1 MVEGKYLSEAL
12 TYTEIVRGRLNMV
25 VAATGQGKTTMA
37 TETLPQKLNITN
49 KARVLYLID
58 TNMGRDMLARK
69 DILQTEFPPQENKII
84 VMTYAKFGALL
95 KTYKIW
101 SSMFDLIVADEFHNL
116 YKYAQI
122 DMARMVKAN
131 PDFSFETL
139 SMMLSRESASYKA
152 MEALKRWSQ
161 SSSLYVV
168 AMTATP
174 EAFIEKD
181 KELNELIQVIQ
192 SKEKL
197 IAYEILAR
205 FVYTNAEEVLVDKAL
220 EGEKRLIFTHTI
232 KQANEF
238 KQLVEDNTER
248 KALALWSN
256 SNLNAPPL
264 SIEQINARE
273 YIIENE
279 SFPDDLDDLIFTEA
293 FSTGWNLV
301 DDRVTTTIVHS
312 GNDTLIKQVCGRNR
326 QDVQKLYVYNKE
338 SAEKKKEREN
348 KKKKELSVNWEIP
361 VAYLNKEL
369 NTEERNKLIEEIGY
383 PKKWTSFKKWI
394 ENTDRYELK
403 KKRIKGADYFIINEG
418 EKIGGGIV

>member
-1 MVEGKYLSEAL
+1 MRDGKFLSQAL
-12 TYTEIVRGRLNMV
+12 EYCEIIRGRLNMV
-25 VAATGQGKTTMA
+25 VATTGQGKTTMA
-37 TETLPQKLNITN
+37 TQELPQKLGITN
-49 KARVLYLID
+49 KTRILYLID

-69 DILQTEFPPQENKII
+69 DIIQTTFPPEEDNKII

-116 YKYAQI
+116 YKYTKI
-122 DMARMVKAN
+122 DMAKMIKAN
-131 PDFSFETL
+131 PDFSSETL
-139 SMMLSRESASYKA
+139 SMMLSRESSNYKA
-152 MEALKRWSQ
+152 MEAIKRWSK
-161 SSSLYVV
+161 SNTLYVV

-174 EAFIEKD
+174 EVFLEKD
-181 KELNELIQVIQ
+181 KELDELIQVIQ

-205 FVYTNAEEVLVDKAL
+205 FTYTNAEEVLVENAQD
-220 EGEKRLIFTHTI
+220 GEKRLIFTHTI

-264 SIEQINARE
+264 SVEQINARE

-279 SFPDDLDDLIFTEA
+279 NFPDDLDDLIFTEA

-312 GNDTLIKQVCGRNR
+312 GNDILIKQVCGRNR
-326 QDVQKLYVYNKE
+326 QDIQKLYVYDSEGAKNK
-338 SAEKKKEREN
+338 SKKE
-348 KKKKELSVNWEIP
+348 KQKQKELTINWSIP
-361 VAYLNKEL
+361 EKYLNKEL
-369 NTEERNKLIEEIGY
+369 NTQERNELIKEINY
-383 PKKWTSFKKWI
+383 PKKWPSFKKWI
-394 ENTDRYELK
+394 ENSEKYELK
-403 KKRIKGADYFIINEG
+403 KRHTEKGDLYTING
-418 EKIGGGIV
+418 

>member
-1 MVEGKYLSEAL
+1 MKDGKFLSQAL
-12 TYTEIVRGRLNMV
+12 EYCEIIRGRLNMV

-37 TETLPQKLNITN
+37 TQELPQKLGITN
-49 KARVLYLID
+49 KTRILYLID

-69 DILQTEFPPQENKII
+69 DIIQTTFPPEEDNKII
-84 VMTYAKFGALL
+84 VMTYAKFGTLL

-116 YKYAQI
+116 YKYTKI
-122 DMARMVKAN
+122 DMAKMIKAN
-131 PDFSFETL
+131 PDFSSETL
-139 SMMLSRESASYKA
+139 SMMLSRESANYKA
-152 MEALKRWSQ
+152 MEAIKRWSK
-161 SSSLYVV
+161 SNALYVV

-174 EAFIEKD
+174 EVFLEKD
-181 KELNELIQVIQ
+181 KELDELIQVIQ

-205 FVYTNAEEVLVDKAL
+205 FTYTNAEEVLVEGAQD
-220 EGEKRLIFTHTI
+220 GEKRLIFTHTI

-256 SNLNAPPL
+256 SNFNAPPL
-264 SIEQINARE
+264 TVEQLNARQ

-293 FSTGWNLV
+293 FSTGWNLS
-301 DDRVTTTIVHS
+301 DNRVTTTIVHS

-326 QDVQKLYVYNKE
+326 QDIKKLYLYDSD
-338 SAEKKKEREN
+338 SALNKKKES
-348 KKKKELSVNWEIP
+348 KKKEKELEKDWDIP
-361 VAYLNKEL
+361 SSFLNREL
-369 NTEERNKLIEEIGY
+369 NTQERSKLIEEIGY

-394 ENTDRYELK
+394 ENSGKYKLE
-403 KKRIKGADYFIINEG
+403 KKRIKGNDFFIINQN
-418 EKIGGGIV
+418 

>member
-1 MVEGKYLSEAL
+1 MRDGKFLSQAL
-12 TYTEIVRGRLNMV
+12 EYCEIIRGRLNMV

-37 TETLPQKLNITN
+37 TQELPQKLGITN
-49 KARVLYLID
+49 KTRILYLID

-69 DILQTEFPPQENKII
+69 DIIQTTFPPEEDNKII
-84 VMTYAKFGALL
+84 VMTYAKFGTLL

-181 KELNELIQVIQ
+181 KELDELIQVIQ

-205 FVYTNAEEVLVDKAL
+205 FTYTNAEEVLVENAQD
-220 EGEKRLIFTHTI
+220 GEKRLIFTHTI

-238 KQLVEDNTER
+238 KQLVEDNTKR

-264 SIEQINARE
+264 SVEQINARE

-312 GNDTLIKQVCGRNR
+312 SNDTLIKQVCGRNR
-326 QDVQKLYVYNKE
+326 QDIKKLYLYDSEGSLN
-338 SAEKKKEREN
+338 KKKEN
-348 KKKKELSVNWEIP
+348 KKKEKELEKDWSIP
-361 VAYLNKEL
+361 SSFLNREL
-369 NTEERNKLIEEIGY
+369 NTQERNKLIEEIGY

-394 ENTDRYELK
+394 ESSGKYNLEK
-403 KKRIKGADYFIINEG
+403 KHTKKGDLYIING
-418 EKIGGGIV
+418 

>member
-25 VAATGQGKTTMA
+25 VAATGQCKTTMA

-181 KELNELIQVIQ
+181 KELNELIHVI
-192 SKEKL
+192 
-197 IAYEILAR
+197 
-205 FVYTNAEEVLVDKAL
+205 
-220 EGEKRLIFTHTI
+220 
-232 KQANEF
+232 
-238 KQLVEDNTER
+238 
-248 KALALWSN
+248 
-256 SNLNAPPL
+256 
-264 SIEQINARE
+264 
-273 YIIENE
+273 
-279 SFPDDLDDLIFTEA
+279 
-293 FSTGWNLV
+293 
-301 DDRVTTTIVHS
+301 
-312 GNDTLIKQVCGRNR
+312 
-326 QDVQKLYVYNKE
+326 
-338 SAEKKKEREN
+338 
-348 KKKKELSVNWEIP
+348 
-361 VAYLNKEL
+361 
-369 NTEERNKLIEEIGY
+369 
-383 PKKWTSFKKWI
+383 
-394 ENTDRYELK
+394 
-403 KKRIKGADYFIINEG
+403 
-418 EKIGGGIV
+418 